1 MEKKADYDRKTSE
14 RVYSVLLE
22 GMTFRAFHGCRE
34 DEKLNGNTFS
44 VDFSGKFVSAAGK
57 TDCLEDTVNYGKVY
71 ELVASVMDGERCN
84 LLEVL
89 ASRIMEEVRAA
100 FPQFLHIK
108 VSVGKKNPP
117 VAGPCEWSRI
127 TTEWNRDE

>member
-1 MEKKADYDRKTSE
+1 
-14 RVYSVLLE
+14 
-22 GMTFRAFHGCRE
+22 MTFRAFHGCRE

-44 VDFSGKFVSAAGK
+44 VDFSGEFVSTAGK

-71 ELVASVMDGERCN
+71 ELVASVMGGERCN
-84 LLEVL
+84 LLETL
-89 ASRIMEEVRAA
+89 ASRIMEEVRTA